1 MVGSAVREKES
12 ESGRTPGGRTGDRTG
27 GGDTT
32 PAHVP
37 GAQQRGERL
46 LVALRERI
54 PGPRVLAWS
63 LTALFFVLYAVVAV
77 LRHGRMLN
85 GGFDIGIF
93 EQAIKAYAHLRAP
106 VVELKGPGFNLLG
119 DHFHPILV
127 LVAPFYRLVPRT
139 ETLLVVQSAL
149 LALAVVPLTRWAHRA
164 LGPVA
169 ALVVGCGVGASW
181 GIVSAAA
188 KDFHE
193 IAFAVPLLAFCAVA
207 LGQRRWW
214 AGALWAAPLLLVKED
229 LGLTLSAVGLYIAW
243 QALRERRAASRAP
256 SAGKTYSAPSTGG
269 TYSASAAV
277 AGGSDVLPPPGPS
290 IAARLRLGV
299 AVVLLGAAGSAVEIL
314 VLLPAMNPA
323 GGFAYWGQIPGDESA
338 ASGSALSLALG
349 VFWPP
354 MKYLLLLMLAAPV
367 AFFGVRS
374 PLLLLCAPTL
384 GWRFVAGNE
393 HYWTPG
399 FHYSAILMPVLFA
412 GFVDVLSRRKE
423 LLPGVRRRRALA
435 FSAAFTAVTAAV
447 YPLHDLVLPAAWR
460 TPAHVTVARQIL
472 DRIPDGATVASSNR
486 LAPLLTSRTTVSLVC
501 YGTGADP
508 AAPTGLP
515 ADPPQWVV
523 SDRTDPTVK
532 VPCPVATSERMLR
545 LYRTHGYVQVA
556 DRDGIIL
563 LRRP

>member
-1 MVGSAVREKES
+1 MVGSAVRKKEP
-12 ESGRTPGGRTGDRTG
+12 ESGQIPGRGTGAGTG
-27 GGDTT
+27 ATASY
-32 PAHVP
+32 P
-37 GAQQRGERL
+37 RGERL
-46 LVALRERI
+46 LTALRERI
-54 PGPRVLAWS
+54 PGPRTLAWS
-63 LTALFFVLYAVVAV
+63 LTALFFVLYSTVAI
-77 LRHGRMLN
+77 LRNDRMLN
-85 GGFDIGIF
+85 GGFDVGIF
-93 EQAIKAYAHLRAP
+93 EQAIKAYSLGQAP

-127 LVAPFYRLVPRT
+127 LVAPFYRLFPST

-149 LALAVVPLTRWAHRA
+149 LALAVLPLTRWAHRA
-164 LGPVA
+164 VGPVA

-193 IAFAVPLLAFCAVA
+193 IAFAVPLLAFSAVA

-229 LGLTLSAVGLYIAW
+229 LGLTLSAVGAYIAW
-243 QALRERRAASRAP
+243 QAVRERRG
-256 SAGKTYSAPSTGG
+256 AGRS
-269 TYSASAAV
+269 V
-277 AGGSDVLPPPGPS
+277 AGRREAESPAPTTGVNS
-290 IAARLRLGV
+290 RLWLGISTILLGV
-299 AVVLLGAAGSAVEIL
+299 IGTALEIL
-314 VLLPAMNPA
+314 VLLPAMSPT
-323 GGFAYWGQIPGDESA
+323 GGFAYWGQIPGDGASS
-338 ASGSALSLALG
+338 SGSGNVLTLALG

-374 PLLLLCAPTL
+374 PLLLLCVPTL

-393 HYWTPG
+393 HYWQPG

-412 GFVDVLSRRKE
+412 GFVDVLSRRKD

-447 YPLHDLVLPAAWR
+447 YPLHDLVLPSAWR
-460 TPAHVTVARQIL
+460 TPEHVVVARQIL
-472 DRIPDGATVASSNR
+472 DRIPDGDTVASSNR

-501 YGTGADP
+501 YGTGPDP

-515 ADPPQWVV
+515 ANPPQWVV

-532 VPCPVATSERMLR
+532 VPCPIARTERMLR
-545 LYRTHGYVQVA
+545 LYREHGYVQVTEQ
-556 DRDGIIL
+556 DGITL

>member
-1 MVGSAVREKES
+1 MAGSAVREKGPG
-12 ESGRTPGGRTGDRTG
+12 SGRIPGR
-27 GGDTT
+27 
-32 PAHVP
+32 
-37 GAQQRGERL
+37 GAGSGAGSKTRSGSGATAADSYPRGERL
-46 LVALRERI
+46 LAALRERL

-63 LTALFFVLYAVVAV
+63 LTGLFFVLYSTVAI
-77 LRHGRMLN
+77 LRHDRMLN

-93 EQAIKAYAHLRAP
+93 EQAIKAYAHGQAP

-127 LVAPFYRLVPRT
+127 LVAPFYRLFPGA

-149 LALAVVPLTRWAHRA
+149 LASACFPLTRWAHRA
-164 LGPVA
+164 VGPVA

-193 IAFAVPLLAFCAVA
+193 IAFAVPLLAFSAVA

-229 LGLTLSAVGLYIAW
+229 LGLTLSAVGAYIAW
-243 QALRERRAASRAP
+243 QAVRERRGSKPVAA
-256 SAGKTYSAPSTGG
+256 GVT
-269 TYSASAAV
+269 
-277 AGGSDVLPPPGPS
+277 
-290 IAARLRLGV
+290 ARIRLGIGV
-299 AVVLLGAAGSAVEIL
+299 ILLGALGTALEIL
-314 VLLPAMNPA
+314 VLLPAMNPS
-323 GGFAYWGQIPGDESA
+323 GGFAYWGQIPGDETADSA
-338 ASGSALSLALG
+338 NVLALALG

-354 MKYLLLLMLAAPV
+354 MKWLLLLMLAAPV

-374 PLLLLCAPTL
+374 PLLLLCLPTL

-393 HYWTPG
+393 HYWQPG

-412 GFVDVLSRRKE
+412 GFVDVLSRRKD

-447 YPLHDLVLPAAWR
+447 YPLHDLVVPSAWR
-460 TPAHVTVARQIL
+460 TPEHVVVARKVL
-472 DRIPDGATVASSNR
+472 DRIPDGDTVASSNR
-486 LAPLLTSRTTVSLVC
+486 LAPMLTSRTTVSLVC
-501 YGTGADP
+501 YGTGPDP
-508 AAPTGLP
+508 TAPTGLP
-515 ADPPQWVV
+515 ARPPQWVV
-523 SDRTDPTVK
+523 VDRTDPTVK
-532 VPCPVATSERMLR
+532 VPCPVARTERMLR
-545 LYRTHGYVQVA
+545 LYREHGYVQVTEQ
-556 DRDGIIL
+556 DGVTL